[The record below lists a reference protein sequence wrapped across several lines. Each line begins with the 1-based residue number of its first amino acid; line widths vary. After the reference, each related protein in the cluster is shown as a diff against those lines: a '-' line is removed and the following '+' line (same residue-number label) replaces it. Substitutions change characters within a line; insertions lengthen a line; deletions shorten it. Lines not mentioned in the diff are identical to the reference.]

1 VGRMAAEEGT
11 TWRIRRL
18 PLSLEGE
25 GEEGKRQRCLAVVR
39 VVLRRGMVGMG
50 MEEEE
55 ERREVGWEADSSSGC

>member
-1 VGRMAAEEGT
+1 
-11 TWRIRRL
+11 
-18 PLSLEGE
+18 
-25 GEEGKRQRCLAVVR
+25 LAVVR